1 MFVYVKNWNIFSC
14 RYTRKRNSGGEDFL
28 LLMEQTVKSKVD
40 DENVLPQLDPISE
53 NIAPIERPDKIEAIK
68 VMRTRFKL

>member
-1 MFVYVKNWNIFSC
+1 MTQTWVVKRIAGKKDRMYVS
-14 RYTRKRNSGGEDFL
+14 E
-28 LLMEQTVKSKVD
+28 LMEQMGKSKVD

-68 VMRTRFKL
+68 VMRTRFKS